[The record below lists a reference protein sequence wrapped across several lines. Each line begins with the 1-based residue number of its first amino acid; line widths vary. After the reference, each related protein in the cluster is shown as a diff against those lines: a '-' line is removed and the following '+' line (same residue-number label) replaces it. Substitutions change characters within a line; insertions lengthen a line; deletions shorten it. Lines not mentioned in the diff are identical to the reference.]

1 MKATEF
7 SRLDQTPDK
16 TSGETSSQSPVPQPP
31 LREEELDA
39 ETNFGWY
46 IAAIVIAVLIMAS
59 ALYFKP
65 VF

>member
-1 MKATEF
+1 MKTKDSQRPEQITGKA
-7 SRLDQTPDK
+7 PDK
-16 TSGETSSQSPVPQPP
+16 PAPQPP
-31 LREEELDA
+31 LCEEEFNA

>member
-1 MKATEF
+1 MKTKN
-7 SRLDQTPDK
+7 SQRLEQTTGKAPDEK
-16 TSGETSSQSPVPQPP
+16 SPQSPAPQPP
-31 LREEELDA
+31 CDEELNA

-59 ALYFKP
+59 ALYSKP

>member
-1 MKATEF
+1 MKTKDSQRPE
-7 SRLDQTPDK
+7 QTTGKAP
-16 TSGETSSQSPVPQPP
+16 PAPQPP
-31 LREEELDA
+31 LCEEEFNA

>member
-1 MKATEF
+1 MKTKDSQRPE
-7 SRLDQTPDK
+7 QTTGKAPDK
-16 TSGETSSQSPVPQPP
+16 TSPQPPAPQPP
-31 LREEELDA
+31 LCEEEFNA

-46 IAAIVIAVLIMAS
+46 AAIVIAVLIMAS

>member
-1 MKATEF
+1 MKTKDSQRPE
-7 SRLDQTPDK
+7 QTTGKAPDK
-16 TSGETSSQSPVPQPP
+16 TSPQPP
-31 LREEELDA
+31 APPLCEEEFNA